1 MSSAIIALALVG
13 IRLRSLVRSLL
24 IALSVGC
31 ASAANKAIL
40 MDRWGIIALLR
51 LSITLRGAISLRL
64 MRSSILLLLLI
75 R

>member
-1 MSSAIIALALVG
+1 MRSALVAV
-13 IRLRSLVRSLL
+13 RLRSMLVRSL

-51 LSITLRGAISLRL
+51 LSITLRLMAISLGL
-64 MRSSILLLLLI
+64 GSSILLLLLI

>member
-1 MSSAIIALALVG
+1 MRSALVAV
-13 IRLRSLVRSLL
+13 RLRSMLVGSL

-51 LSITLRGAISLRL
+51 LSITLRLLAISLGL
-64 MRSSILLLLLI
+64 GSSILLLLLI